1 MINSIEN
8 EMTLFELTFENSS
21 HINPEDAELKDLLK
35 LLDETTKENEQK
47 KYIKQI
53 VSQQLQ

>member
-1 MINSIEN
+1 MINPIED

-21 HINPEDAELKDLLK
+21 HINPEDAQLKDLLK

-53 VSQQLQ
+53 VSQYLL